1 MLQNFQDLR
10 IQFYT
15 SSYREKATI
24 NVWFEASCVTVYWNL
39 FFWIDDLQVSANK
52 GEIGDATPFND
63 AVNVQKVSQ
72 LLNDYGYH
80 LRGNEVGVTQQL
92 KCNLTTNNGRSI
104 TTPQSISL
112 CPSVHP
118 SFIQLVSQ
126 SVSQWVRQSD
136 SQSVS
141 QTVRQTV
148 SQTVSQTVNRSDSQP
163 DGQSDI
169 YSSSQSVSQFVCL
182 ACWLSISKSDSP

>member
-1 MLQNFQDLR
+1 M
-10 IQFYT
+10 
-15 SSYREKATI
+15 
-24 NVWFEASCVTVYWNL
+24 YWNL

-92 KCNLTTNNGRSI
+92 ECNLATNNDRSI

-112 CPSVHP
+112 CPSVHL
-118 SFIQLVSQ
+118 SARWSVCQ
-126 SVSQWVRQSD
+126 SDRQS
-136 SQSVS
+136 
-141 QTVRQTV
+141 
-148 SQTVSQTVNRSDSQP
+148 
-163 DGQSDI
+163 
-169 YSSSQSVSQFVCL
+169 
-182 ACWLSISKSDSP
+182 

>member
-141 QTVRQTV
+141 QSI
-148 SQTVSQTVNRSDSQP
+148 SQSINRSV
-163 DGQSDI
+163 
-169 YSSSQSVSQFVCL
+169 SQSVSQSIDQSVNRSVNH
-182 ACWLSISKSDSP
+182 SISQSINQWTL